1 MLNRFFSAVL
11 LAGLA
16 ACQSASP
23 PTATPT
29 AAVPSAISMPPVT
42 SAPTPEAA
50 RTAVARYLRGQPNA
64 ALYVLDSA
72 SVLNA
77 DAHWQVLVPR
87 TDWARRMPNKA
98 AFEVDKATGKVTTR
112 LVK

>member
-1 MLNRFFSAVL
+1 MLNRCFSAL
-11 LAGLA
+11 LLGGLA
-16 ACQSASP
+16 ACQSASL
-23 PTATPT
+23 PTTSAP
-29 AAVPSAISMPPVT
+29 AAVPSAISMPPAT

-50 RTAVARYLRGQPNA
+50 RAAVAQYLQGQPSA

-87 TDWARRMPNKA
+87 TDWARRMPHKA
-98 AFEVDKATGKVTTR
+98 AFEVDKATGQVVSR
-112 LVK
+112 PVK